1 MAVGEPA
8 QNVTTK
14 NTQVGT
20 SVTSAS
26 ALASARFGPPRTTA
40 QAFENTPMSSMSF
53 GSLGSSA
60 GSGAALGVTV
70 VQYNNNPY
78 GTNTTFTTILGT
90 QVLTYDTA
98 ASGRRR
104 LSKINLPDLVIVL
117 PNTKPVDYSRESKSG
132 MVHCLQSS
140 EKYTVSIKCHQNI
153 TLDIYCNG
161 TEAGDVAF
169 SCPYMFMVP
178 KCMTWDGSA
187 FSDEND
193 CKVLEYT
200 AWNTTCSCP
209 VTVTSAAAK
218 DIGKSVLQQ
227 TGCAA
232 SLEYSDFV
240 DTWKSAGSLN
250 EYVVKRSLVVA
261 ITTAVMVFLYF
272 AGLHFFTRWDRNDK
286 QAMAYKRRS
295 VMQRS
300 RMLTID
306 NFLIAATPVQI
317 DTRVVWYSRWW
328 HQLTKDHRWLS
339 VFRQET
345 KPEEYRTVMWISAM
359 GAVIHI
365 LFVTTLLALFAFPAD
380 GKI

>member
-1 MAVGEPA
+1 M
-8 QNVTTK
+8 
-14 NTQVGT
+14 
-20 SVTSAS
+20 
-26 ALASARFGPPRTTA
+26 
-40 QAFENTPMSSMSF
+40 
-53 GSLGSSA
+53 
-60 GSGAALGVTV
+60 
-70 VQYNNNPY
+70 
-78 GTNTTFTTILGT
+78 I
-90 QVLTYDTA
+90 
-98 ASGRRR
+98 
-104 LSKINLPDLVIVL
+104 
-117 PNTKPVDYSRESKSG
+117 
-132 MVHCLQSS
+132 
-140 EKYTVSIKCHQNI
+140 
-153 TLDIYCNG
+153 
-161 TEAGDVAF
+161 
-169 SCPYMFMVP
+169 
-178 KCMTWDGSA
+178 WDGSA

-218 DIGKSVLQQ
+218 EIGKSVLQQ

-272 AGLHFFTRWDRNDK
+272 AGLLFFTRWDRNDK